1 MVLNY
6 GTLFQTKLGKANPYH
21 AFKRKLLVTISK
33 FPYTV
38 HNNLVLFVNNHDVI
52 TFCK

>member
-21 AFKRKLLVTISK
+21 AFKSKLLVTFSK

-38 HNNLVLFVNNHDVI
+38 HNNFILFVNNYDVI

>member
-6 GTLFQTKLGKANPYH
+6 ETLFQTKLGKANPYH

-38 HNNLVLFVNNHDVI
+38 HNNFILFVNNYDVI